1 MKTISTQFKLKRKK
15 MGLTQSKFADLL
27 GIAQGY
33 LSEIE
38 NGMKIPSNS
47 LIILFGH
54 ISKSQDEP
62 NYKKKY
68 KVLLENYIK
77 TLKEVLSLKT
87 QLLAQKTQFPSKPLK
102 KNIKN

>member
-47 LIILFGH
+47 LIILVGH